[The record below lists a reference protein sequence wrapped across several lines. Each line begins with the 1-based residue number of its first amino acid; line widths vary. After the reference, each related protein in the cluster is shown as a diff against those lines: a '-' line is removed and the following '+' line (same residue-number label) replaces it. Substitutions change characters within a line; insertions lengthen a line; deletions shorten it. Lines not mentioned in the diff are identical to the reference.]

1 MKVFTGALSK
11 YAANFAAEGWI
22 HIPGMVHRDFVRAAL
37 SSTGKPDHH
46 PLPPANIGGQKS
58 HMLFQFPPGID
69 YVKDF
74 ALPVSELCGLNL
86 ARFTLSQRHVMRYA
100 ADAKDMPKVHK
111 DRFAS
116 SISIG
121 IPLFVPQSSCLVLYP
136 YDDSQANKFMTTE
149 LRRSLPAERLPEV
162 SLARWRAVEI
172 TDRPGDLIAFRGSR
186 AWHTRRNPRNAA
198 HLYVM
203 VNDLLLDPLS
213 EDPAAD
219 LNRQRSLAF
228 VTSESS
234 DRDNTVIIQGR
245 QLDTVSRHRH
255 RNGAATYTARVWPD
269 RTVYLTESEEKV
281 IGCLAD
287 GMQYAAVRDLIP
299 GCGFAGRYELDVAI
313 ERLLA
318 EGVLDIE

>member
-149 LRRSLPAERLPEV
+149 LRRFLRAERLPEV

-234 DRDNTVIIQGR
+234 DRDNTVIIQGGSSTPYR
-245 QLDTVSRHRH
+245 GTAIVTGRRLTPRASR
-255 RNGAATYTARVWPD
+255 PD